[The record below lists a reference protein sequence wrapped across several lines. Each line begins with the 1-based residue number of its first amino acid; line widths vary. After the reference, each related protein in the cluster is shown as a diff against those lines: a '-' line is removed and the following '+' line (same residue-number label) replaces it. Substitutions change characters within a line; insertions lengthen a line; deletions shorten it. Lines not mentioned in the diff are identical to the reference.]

1 VKRLRIVSY
10 AINGRGLGHLVRQLA
25 ILRWVRRY
33 GALLGINIECWVLT
47 TSEADT
53 LARREGIAAFKMP
66 SKAMMRD
73 ASIDPTRWLAVGRQW
88 VMNAVAGLS
97 PDVLVVDTFPGGSFG
112 ELLPVLET
120 VPTRVLVARAVKDD
134 IAADDGYRA
143 LLPLY
148 QKIIVPDERGVG
160 PILLREREEL
170 MSRDEARAALGITRD
185 RAVYVTLGGGGDE
198 AAARTLPVLAEK
210 LVAHGWHVV
219 VAAGPLYMGPE
230 RRGPHITWM
239 DRYVPLELMLGV
251 DAAVSAGG
259 YNSVTELM
267 FAGVPTVFL
276 PQPRIADDQDGR
288 ARAAAAAGAARLAMS
303 LDEVPDLLEAPGA
316 PAAARALVPHNGA
329 RAAAAEILSTVLPA
343 ADVAMAQS
351 VVTPDLWARAQR
363 VYLAGRSES
372 GPLHLGA
379 DKALETVSVLVGDSP
394 SAQKERDAL
403 LAELVAEGAL
413 ISAPARRRL
422 PAAVRVEKF
431 LAAVEH
437 ANAPIE
443 TAIAIVRGLKRKFPA
458 AGLDALVDACVVL
471 FPAWARFAD
480 WMGAVSL
487 VNALP
492 LQRGVAVGEVATGLV
507 TWLERETDLFDALRR
522 FAHLE
527 GNGAR
532 SLGDVLRQ
540 LPNEVEA

>member
-1 VKRLRIVSY
+1 
-10 AINGRGLGHLVRQLA
+10 
-25 ILRWVRRY
+25 
-33 GALLGINIECWVLT
+33 
-47 TSEADT
+47 
-53 LARREGIAAFKMP
+53 
-66 SKAMMRD
+66 MRD
-73 ASIDPTRWLAVGRQW
+73 ASIDPTKWLAVGRQW
-88 VMNAVAGLS
+88 VMNAIAGLS

-120 VPTRVLVARAVKDD
+120 VPTRVLVARAVKDE
-134 IAADDGYRA
+134 IAGDDGYRA

-148 QKIIVPDERGVG
+148 HRTIVPDERGVG

-170 MSRDEARAALGITRD
+170 MPRDEARLALGIMRD

-198 AAARTLPVLAEK
+198 AAARTLPVLAER
-210 LVAHGWHVV
+210 LVARGWHVV
-219 VAAGPLYMGPE
+219 VGAGPLYMGPE

-239 DRYVPLELMLGV
+239 DRYVPLELMQGV

-288 ARAAAAAGAARLAMS
+288 ARAAAAAGAGRLANS
-303 LDEVPDLLEAPGA
+303 LDEVADLLEAPGD

-329 RAAAAEILSTVLPA
+329 RAAAAEILGAVMPA

-351 VVTPDLWARAQR
+351 VVTPELWARAQR
-363 VYLAGRSES
+363 
-372 GPLHLGA
+372 LGGSN
-379 DKALETVSVLVGDSP
+379 ALEAVSVLVGDAP

-422 PAAVRVEKF
+422 PAAARVEKF
-431 LAAVEH
+431 LAAVEC
-437 ANAPIE
+437 AQVPIE

-492 LQRGVAVGEVATGLV
+492 LQRGVGVGEVAAGLV

-522 FAHLE
+522 FAHAH

-532 SLGDVLRQ
+532 SLGDVLRA
-540 LPNEVEA
+540 LPLEVEA

>member
-1 VKRLRIVSY
+1 MKRLRIVSY
-10 AINGRGLGHLVRQLA
+10 AINGRGLGHLVRQLS

-33 GALLGINIECWVLT
+33 GALLGVNTECWVLT

-53 LARREGIAAFKMP
+53 LARREGIPAFKLP

-73 ASIDPTRWLAVGRQW
+73 AAIDPTRWLAVGRQW
-88 VMNAVAGLS
+88 VMNAIAGLS

-120 VPTRVLVARAVKDD
+120 VPTRVLVARAVKDE

-148 QKIIVPDERGVG
+148 QKAIVPDERGVG

-170 MSRDEARAALGITRD
+170 MPRAEARSALGVSCD

-198 AAARTLPVLAEK
+198 AAARVLPVLTDK
-210 LVAHGWHVV
+210 LVARGWHVV
-219 VAAGPLYMGPE
+219 VGAGPLYIGPE

-239 DRYVPLELMLGV
+239 DRYVPLELMQGV

-288 ARAAAAAGAARLAMS
+288 AKAAAAAGAARLANS
-303 LDEVPDLLEAPGA
+303 IDEVPDLLESPGD

-343 ADVAMAQS
+343 ADIAMAQS
-351 VVTPDLWARAQR
+351 VVTPELWARAQR
-363 VYLAGRSES
+363 
-372 GPLHLGA
+372 LGG
-379 DKALETVSVLVGDSP
+379 DKALEAVSVLVGDAP

-413 ISAPARRRL
+413 ISAPARRRM

-431 LAAVEH
+431 LAAVDQ
-437 ANAPIE
+437 AQAPID

-492 LQRGVAVGEVATGLV
+492 LQRGVPVGEIAAAIVI
-507 TWLERETDLFDALRR
+507 WLERETDLFDALRR

-532 SLGDVLRQ
+532 SLGDVLRA